1 VDRSSLTPISA
12 IRPGREETFLA
23 TVLGGRV
30 AFFGRGRRIYEV
42 TVGDDTGIV
51 TGVWFA
57 FRAAYMKERYQPGRQ
72 FMFSGV
78 IRSNPRRG
86 GRLEVHHP
94 EVEEAEGEGP
104 RESIHTGRIVPF
116 YPSTEGLNQRSL
128 RTFMKRVVDDFSG
141 RVVDVVPKEV
151 LARRGLA
158 PLGEA
163 IRGVHFPPEEITREG
178 DSPAMPPEAV
188 DVDALN
194 SGRSPWHRRLVFDE
208 LFGLQTGLALRKD
221 RLKHQLRRHRYRLDE
236 SLTKEF
242 LKKLPFTLT
251 TAQQRVVGEIQG
263 DLRSSSPMN
272 RLLQGDVGSGKTVV
286 AVWTA
291 LAAIESGHQAAIMAP
306 TEILAEQHAAN
317 VQEWIAPLGVRC
329 DLLTGRV
336 KGKAREAT
344 LKDAANGSISLLVGT
359 HALIQ
364 GDVRFKSLAFTLVDE
379 QHRFGVMQRSALRAK
394 GEDPDVLVMTAT
406 PIPRSLTLTL
416 YGDLD
421 LSVLDEM
428 PPGRRPV
435 ETLVEVGSRAEGAE
449 GATDRWQLLRRE
461 LEAGRQAYYVL
472 PLVEETERSDLKAAV
487 ETADRL
493 DRDLR
498 PIRVGLLHG
507 RMKGSEKDAVMRDF
521 RQGKIRLLVTTTVIE
536 VGVDVPE
543 ATVMWIEHADRYG
556 LAQLHQL
563 RGRVGRG
570 PEKSYCVLRAR
581 LPITDEAEARL
592 AVMAETSDG
601 FKIADRDLDIR
612 GPGEVFG
619 KKQAGAP
626 DFRFSR
632 LLRHADLLA
641 QAREDAFDLVK
652 EDPVLSDP
660 RHQDLRAWVE
670 GRWGER
676 LALAEVG

>member
-1 VDRSSLTPISA
+1 
-12 IRPGREETFLA
+12 
-23 TVLGGRV
+23 
-30 AFFGRGRRIYEV
+30 
-42 TVGDDTGIV
+42 
-51 TGVWFA
+51 
-57 FRAAYMKERYQPGRQ
+57 
-72 FMFSGV
+72 
-78 IRSNPRRG
+78 
-86 GRLEVHHP
+86 
-94 EVEEAEGEGP
+94 
-104 RESIHTGRIVPF
+104 
-116 YPSTEGLNQRSL
+116 
-128 RTFMKRVVDDFSG
+128 
-141 RVVDVVPKEV
+141 
-151 LARRGLA
+151 
-158 PLGEA
+158 
-163 IRGVHFPPEEITREG
+163 
-178 DSPAMPPEAV
+178 
-188 DVDALN
+188 
-194 SGRSPWHRRLVFDE
+194 
-208 LFGLQTGLALRKD
+208 
-221 RLKHQLRRHRYRLDE
+221 
-236 SLTKEF
+236 
-242 LKKLPFTLT
+242 
-251 TAQQRVVGEIQG
+251 
-263 DLRSSSPMN
+263 
-272 RLLQGDVGSGKTVV
+272 
-286 AVWTA
+286 
-291 LAAIESGHQAAIMAP
+291 
-306 TEILAEQHAAN
+306 
-317 VQEWIAPLGVRC
+317 
-329 DLLTGRV
+329 
-336 KGKAREAT
+336 
-344 LKDAANGSISLLVGT
+344 
-359 HALIQ
+359 
-364 GDVRFKSLAFTLVDE
+364 LAFTLVDE

-641 QAREDAFDLVK
+641 QAREDAFDLVDK
-652 EDPVLSDP
+652 DPALSDP
-660 RHQDLRAWVE
+660 RHRDLRAWVE
-670 GRWGER
+670 RRWGER